1 MLELLDGELL
11 VEALGLALLHSLWQ
25 GLLIGLVFKAVLAA
39 AGRANP
45 EMRYWAGVSALALLA
60 MTVPLTTACLLA
72 DMLPAAALPA
82 AAAVVVNTTAGELP
96 ADANGIFGAGLLVEW
111 TVALWVAGVTV
122 ISIRTLLTWRRLS
135 NLRDTADIAAAAPL
149 AHMVDRLRRIFGLRG
164 HVAIGLSKSIGSPMV
179 IGWIKP
185 VILLPPAIAARLPH
199 AQLEMIVAHEL
210 AHLRRQDH
218 WVNLFQIATETLMF
232 YHPVVAMVSRRIRI
246 ERENACD
253 DLAVTA
259 TRRRLDYVEMLAA
272 LETERGPGPALALGV
287 QNGQVLARIRRLV
300 DGSEPRTSRG
310 AAIPALIALTAV
322 FGLTAVP
329 LVDEIDPAPQSSPPS
344 SLQASSTP
352 AERPAPVPG
361 QPARTP
367 DAPDD
372 EPAIE
377 YARPQQPSDAND
389 EPAERDQPG
398 MQRQATGVAELPKT
412 GAGGPEPAPA
422 ESQAEVANV
431 EPVTRDLNEPAAA
444 AADVA
449 EIAQPPRNEA
459 PEAIVDREVPRLDTS
474 MLLARRAETPVV
486 LPQDAPMSS
495 EQTEPE
501 PVDGDAQRAARLV
514 FSGGELLREI
524 QPAYPRGALR
534 REISGSV
541 EVELHIDRNGRVA
554 DVEVLN
560 ESPKNV
566 GFGLAARRAARQ
578 WRFEPFKR
586 SGEPVAQRKTLVF
599 DFRPGDGCRMVTGTR
614 LPSC

>member
-1 MLELLDGELL
+1 MLDQLDGELL

-25 GLLIGLVFKAVLAA
+25 GLLIGLLFKAALSAA
-39 AGRANP
+39 ARASADV
-45 EMRYWAGVSALALLA
+45 RYWAGVSALALLA
-60 MTVPLTTACLLA
+60 LTVPVTTAYLLA

-82 AAAVVVNTTAGELP
+82 AASGAVVANSTAGALP
-96 ADANGIFGAGLLVEW
+96 AEANGIFGAGPLVEW
-111 TVALWVAGVTV
+111 TVALWLAGVTV

-135 NLRDTADIAAAAPL
+135 DLRETADIAAAAPL
-149 AHMVDRLRRIFGLRG
+149 AHMVERLRCVFGLRG

-210 AHLRRQDH
+210 AHLRRRDH

-287 QNGQVLARIRRLV
+287 QDGQVLARIRRLV

-322 FGLTAVP
+322 VGLAAVP
-329 LVDEIDPAPQSSPPS
+329 LVDEIDPAPPSSQAS
-344 SLQASSTP
+344 SLQASSAPAELPERPVPTPGTPNDEPVVAAARTLQPPDSNEQP
-352 AERPAPVPG
+352 AERNP
-361 QPARTP
+361 
-367 DAPDD
+367 
-372 EPAIE
+372 
-377 YARPQQPSDAND
+377 
-389 EPAERDQPG
+389 PG
-398 MQRQATGVAELPKT
+398 MQGQATGVAEELPET
-412 GAGGPEPAPA
+412 GADRPEAAPA
-422 ESQAEVANV
+422 ESPAEVASV
-431 EPVTRDLNEPAAA
+431 EPMTRDPDEPAAA
-444 AADVA
+444 AADAV
-449 EIAQPPRNEA
+449 EVRQPPRNEA
-459 PEAIVDREVPRLDTS
+459 PETIVDREVPRLDTS
-474 MLLARRAETPVV
+474 MLLARRMETPVV
-486 LPQDAPMSS
+486 VPQDAPVSS
-495 EQTEPE
+495 EQTEP
-501 PVDGDAQRAARLV
+501 VDGNAQRAARMV
-514 FSGGELLREI
+514 FTGGELLREI

-554 DVEVLN
+554 EVEVLS

-566 GFGLAARRAARQ
+566 GFGLAAQRAARQ
-578 WRFEPFKR
+578 WRFEPYKQN
-586 SGEPVAQRKTLVF
+586 GEPVAQSKTLEF